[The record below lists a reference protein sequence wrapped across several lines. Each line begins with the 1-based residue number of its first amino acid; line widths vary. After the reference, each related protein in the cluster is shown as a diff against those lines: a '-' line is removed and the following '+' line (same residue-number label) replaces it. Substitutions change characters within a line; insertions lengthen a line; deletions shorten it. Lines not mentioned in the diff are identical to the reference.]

1 MRLAVSCS
9 LALLL
14 ALGAAQAQDRM
25 RRGDDPVP
33 VANPAAKPAAKQP
46 IRAMRKPAAPPAT
59 AAMPAPAGTPK
70 AANPRAAV
78 AAEAAASR
86 RDIAECAQEADAE
99 KQIAGCTRLIDNAKL
114 PERVRAVAYYNRG
127 NALAAKGDQDAAIA
141 EYDAA
146 IKLTPKNSLAY
157 NNRGTVFR
165 DKGDGDRALADF
177 AEAVKLNP
185 RNSDAHYNLGNAYV
199 AKGETQKAIA
209 SYGAA
214 IMTNRRNANAYVAR
228 AIAQLYAG
236 AAAKAQMDLWSAA
249 RIAPTNAYAALWLD
263 IAQRRAKRPGT
274 FAITGKRVDM
284 NAWPAPVIKLW
295 RGEIAPDA
303 LIAAADNPNAATKQA
318 QVCEAN
324 FYGGEL
330 ALLKG
335 TKDEATKLL
344 QAAAKD
350 CPAPFLER
358 MAANAELKALGIKV
372 D

>member
-1 MRLAVSCS
+1 MRSVVLWCV
-9 LALLL
+9 ALLF
-14 ALGAAQAQDRM
+14 AAGTAQAQDRM
-25 RRGDDPVP
+25 RRSDDPIP
-33 VANPAAKPAAKQP
+33 MAKSAKPAVAKQHRAARKPTPAATATPPDAANAAAKPT
-46 IRAMRKPAAPPAT
+46 PAT
-59 AAMPAPAGTPK
+59 AAAI
-70 AANPRAAV
+70 
-78 AAEAAASR
+78 R

-99 KQIAGCTRLIDNAKL
+99 KQVAGCTRIVDNAKL
-114 PERVRAVAYYNRG
+114 PERVRGVAYYNRG
-127 NALAAKGDQDAAIA
+127 NALAAKGEHDAAIA
-141 EYDAA
+141 DYDAA
-146 IKLTPKNSLAY
+146 IKLAPKNARAF
-157 NNRGTVFR
+157 NNRGTVYR
-165 DKGDGDRALADF
+165 DKGDAERALADF
-177 AEAVKLNP
+177 AEAAKLEP
-185 RNSDAHYNLGNAYV
+185 RNSDAHYNLGNAFA

-214 IMTNRRNANAYVAR
+214 IMADRRNANAYVAR

-236 AAAKAQMDLWSAA
+236 APAKAQMDLWLAA

-274 FAITGKRVDM
+274 IAISARRVDM
-284 NAWPAPVIKLW
+284 TAWPAPVIRLW

-303 LIAAADNPNAATKQA
+303 LLAAADNPNAATRQA

-335 TKDEATKLL
+335 TTDEATKLL

-358 MAANAELKALGIKV
+358 IAANAELKALGVKV